1 MQRRMVCRRPSLTS
15 LPRLQL
21 TLPFLAQL
29 SKEDE
34 EAVGDET
41 EVRRED
47 QDKINK
53 FSRLHQREL
62 KYEEELRL
70 KNVWGTSSV

>member
-1 MQRRMVCRRPSLTS
+1 MLTTP
-15 LPRLQL
+15 L
-21 TLPFLAQL
+21 QL

-34 EAVGDET
+34 AAAGSDEV

-62 KYEEELRL
+62 NLEDELKSKHVR
-70 KNVWGTSSV
+70 N